1 MTRGTWQGSG
11 TWQTSGGPDLRG
23 LIPVAV
29 VVGVV
34 YAVAEIVL
42 ELIWYIAAF
51 LAAVII
57 GVVVGAVLLRRRT
70 CAHAAVLEASRPA
83 RLAAATTR
91 PQVTATVPAPTAIVN
106 HYGPQFH
113 IYGAKGQDA
122 ATLLIRKA
130 LGGQAE
136 DAFTEGRD

>member
-51 LAAVII
+51 LAAVIV

-70 CAHAAVLEASRPA
+70 RAHAAVLEASRPA
-83 RLAAATTR
+83 RLAAATAR
-91 PQVTATVPAPTAIVN
+91 PQVTATPPPAIVN
-106 HYGPQFH
+106 NYGPQIH
-113 IYGAKGQDA
+113 VYGHAGQDA
-122 ATLLIRKA
+122 AALLIRKA
-130 LGGQAE
+130 LTGQVG
-136 DAFTEGRD
+136 DASTERKN